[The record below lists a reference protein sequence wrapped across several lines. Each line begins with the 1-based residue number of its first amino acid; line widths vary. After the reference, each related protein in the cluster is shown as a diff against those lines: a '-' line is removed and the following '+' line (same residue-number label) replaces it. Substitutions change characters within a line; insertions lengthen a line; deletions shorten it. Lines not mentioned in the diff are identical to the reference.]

1 MNDTHRTG
9 VAFAKCGSFDFR
21 DFSRLGLPCQ
31 VRPVGQRDGGVTMP
45 TGISEAE
52 MDKLLAALKD
62 NRHGRGAPFAPRGM
76 TVF

>member
-1 MNDTHRTG
+1 MDLGRCQSVSSEH
-9 VAFAKCGSFDFR
+9 DEP
-21 DFSRLGLPCQ
+21 SRCLELPCQ

-45 TGISEAE
+45 TGVTEAE

-62 NRHGRGAPFAPRGM
+62 NWHGRGAPFAPRGM